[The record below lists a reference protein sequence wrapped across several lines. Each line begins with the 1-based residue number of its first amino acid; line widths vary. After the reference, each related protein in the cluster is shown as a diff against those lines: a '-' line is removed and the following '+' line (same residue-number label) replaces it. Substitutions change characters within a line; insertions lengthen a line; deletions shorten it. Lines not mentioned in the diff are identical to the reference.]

1 MEAHNKQADGETQ
14 LAPDVDE
21 AARFLTALDPDA
33 TAFTFQTFDDEQERK
48 DTKLVRVLHGTL
60 TQHAKTLL
68 SLNARGAGI
77 FVTVNETDGTGA
89 LLRTSFGPARCSWT

>member
-48 DTKLVRVLHGTL
+48 DTKLVRVLHERTD
-60 TQHAKTLL
+60 A
-68 SLNARGAGI
+68 AGED
-77 FVTVNETDGTGA
+77 VA
-89 LLRTSFGPARCSWT
+89 LAGCRRVPGYSSP